1 MVNKKAEFRAGSCR
15 PQLPVLAENI
25 DPLISRS
32 QELPLC
38 LSFSSHS
45 TEMCSSTLTG
55 ETGNITG
62 GLILSVQDP
71 LILTKICSKWDI
83 YTNQYTL
90 KCMVCQ
96 GKPSRTCSL
105 IFIKNK
111 RLKIYL
117 FLPNAARYGGGNV
130 TCNFNV
136 TALKL
141 YYLHKIGFSK
151 WRKGLMHLEEK
162 KKPKP
167 KTQTKKQNTSVHGP

>member
-1 MVNKKAEFRAGSCR
+1 
-15 PQLPVLAENI
+15 
-25 DPLISRS
+25 
-32 QELPLC
+32 
-38 LSFSSHS
+38 
-45 TEMCSSTLTG
+45 MCSSTLTN

-111 RLKIYL
+111 RLKICL
-117 FLPNAARYGGGNV
+117 FLPNAERYGEGNV
-130 TCNFNV
+130 TRNFNV

-141 YYLHKIGFSK
+141 YSLYKTGFSK
-151 WRKGLMHLEEK
+151 WRKWLMHFL
-162 KKPKP
+162 
-167 KTQTKKQNTSVHGP
+167 KKQQQANKSVHGLYYPIMEMAFWVRQSGYGKN